1 MAGYSIRF
9 GIQAGKDETMK
20 TAITGGTGFIG
31 RPLVKTLLERGDEVR
46 VLSRR
51 PADTTSTFQ
60 GARWSQGDF
69 RHPIDPTF
77 LSGVDTL
84 YHLAAELNKPE
95 EMEAVNVQGT
105 ANLLSAATKAGVRRW
120 IQLSSIG
127 VYGPPRGLLVTE
139 GTTPAPANEYE
150 KTKLA
155 SDRLVQEACQR
166 SDMDYV
172 ILRPSNVIGA
182 DMKNGSFFALVK
194 AVSRGRYFFI
204 GPRGAVA
211 TYVHVEDVVRALVA
225 CQKAPKGGVY
235 NLSSDCAWEALI
247 ERIASLVGVR
257 SPHIRI
263 PAAPL
268 RLVIGVLEGRVRLP
282 LTSGRLASLTSRSR
296 YSSDRIVEELG
307 FAFAKPMPEGIE
319 DVVGACFK

>member
-1 MAGYSIRF
+1 MQS
-9 GIQAGKDETMK
+9 GKNETMK

-51 PADTTSTFQ
+51 PVDTTSTSQ

-105 ANLLSAATKAGVRRW
+105 ANLLSAAAKAGVRHW
-120 IQLSSIG
+120 IQLSSVG
-127 VYGPPRGLLVTE
+127 VYGPPRALLVTE
-139 GTTPAPANEYE
+139 ETTPAPANEYE
-150 KTKLA
+150 RTKLA
-155 SDRLVQEACQR
+155 SDRLVQEVCQR

-182 DMKNGSFFALVK
+182 DMKNGSFFALVR

-204 GPRGAVA
+204 GPRGAIA
-211 TYVHVEDVVRALVA
+211 TYIHVEDVVRALVA
-225 CQKAPKGGVY
+225 CQKAPMGGVY
-235 NLSSDCAWEALI
+235 NLSSDCTWEVLI
-247 ERIASLVGVR
+247 ERIAAVLGIR
-257 SPHIRI
+257 SPRLRI
-263 PAAPL
+263 PALPL
-268 RLVIGVLEGRVRLP
+268 RLVIGALEEHMRLP

-296 YSSDRIVEELG
+296 YSSDRIVQGLG
-307 FAFAKPMPEGIE
+307 FAFAKPMPEGVE
-319 DVVGACFK
+319 DVVKASL